1 MTTVMP
7 EYKVID
13 TAWPM
18 RTGDRPCHVFT
29 LYYYTYLLLI
39 THRCCL
45 LSDQMRSPPVMDI
58 FVKCI
63 VPGSVWPHRMCTIA
77 SRKRRIINIWLLA
90 HSPANEWRRTGGA
103 ASYANEINL
112 PVLANSHKVKV
123 EQIVAKVPQKMSLGI
138 YFSEHN
144 TLCSGCCCRQLGLPT
159 INYNK

>member
-1 MTTVMP
+1 
-7 EYKVID
+7 
-13 TAWPM
+13 M

-144 TLCSGCCCRQLGLPT
+144 TLCSGCCRQLGLPT